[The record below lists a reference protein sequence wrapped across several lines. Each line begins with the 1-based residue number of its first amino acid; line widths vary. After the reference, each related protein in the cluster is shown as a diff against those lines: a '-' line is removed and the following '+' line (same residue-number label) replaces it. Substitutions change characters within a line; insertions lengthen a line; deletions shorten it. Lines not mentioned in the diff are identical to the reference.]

1 MKKGDLVK
9 YKSRKFLTN
18 GVFGI
23 ILSELDDGYNVA
35 WQINGR
41 LTEPKWYSFRDLVPL
56 TLESSKEL
64 FNASW

>member
-1 MKKGDLVK
+1 MKVKKSKYWALKSGMSLKKGDLVK
-9 YKSRKFLTN
+9 YNSFKFLTN

-41 LTEPKWYSFRDLVPL
+41 FT
-56 TLESSKEL
+56 
-64 FNASW
+64 